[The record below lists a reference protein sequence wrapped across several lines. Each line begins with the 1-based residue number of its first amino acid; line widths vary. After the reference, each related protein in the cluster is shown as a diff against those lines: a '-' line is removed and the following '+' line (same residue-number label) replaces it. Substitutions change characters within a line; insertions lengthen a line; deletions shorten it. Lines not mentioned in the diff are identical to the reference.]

1 MVDVIGRNVVPNFN
15 YSVEALVF
23 FRSKNILN
31 KLNIYQKFLFK
42 NIEKDLKIVIQR
54 SADS

>member
-31 KLNIYQKFLFK
+31 KLNIYQKTLFT
-42 NIEKDLKIVIQR
+42 NIDEDLKIVIQR
-54 SADS
+54 SADL